1 LDHEEVAR
9 MKLATFRHDGHRA
22 VGLVDANARQ
32 VTPLPDA
39 LGAAASDMTALIE
52 QFSDLKSRLAGGG
65 AALPLGEVTL
75 EAPLPR
81 PRRNIFCVGK
91 NYYDHAHEFAKSGF
105 DSSAKSAADAVPE
118 VPIIFTKPPESVIA
132 TGETIRYPTG
142 ISSQVDYEVE
152 LAVVIGRQG
161 RGIKRAEA
169 KRHIFGYTIIN
180 DVTARDLQA
189 RHKQWLLGKS
199 LDTFCPM
206 GPWLVTADEIDD
218 VGLQVRTWVN
228 DELRQDANTR
238 DLIFDVGTLI
248 ETISAGITLYP
259 GDVIATGTPAGVG
272 LGFSPP
278 RFLKP
283 GDRVRLAI
291 SGIGEIENRI
301 GPA

>member
-1 LDHEEVAR
+1 
-9 MKLATFRHDGHRA
+9 MKLATFRHNGRRA
-22 VGLVDANARQ
+22 VGLVDADARRIM
-32 VTPLPDA
+32 PLPEA
-39 LGAAASDMTALIE
+39 LGAVASDMTALIE
-52 QFSDLKSRLAGGG
+52 QFSELKPRLASSG
-65 AALPLGEVTL
+65 AALPLAEVTL

-81 PRRNIFCVGK
+81 PKRNIFCVGK

-142 ISSQVDYEVE
+142 ISGQVDYEVE

-180 DVTARDLQA
+180 DITARDLQA
-189 RHKQWLLGKS
+189 RHKQWFLGKS

-218 VGLQVRTWVN
+218 AGLQVRTWVN

-272 LGFSPP
+272 LGFTPP
-278 RFLKP
+278 RFLRP